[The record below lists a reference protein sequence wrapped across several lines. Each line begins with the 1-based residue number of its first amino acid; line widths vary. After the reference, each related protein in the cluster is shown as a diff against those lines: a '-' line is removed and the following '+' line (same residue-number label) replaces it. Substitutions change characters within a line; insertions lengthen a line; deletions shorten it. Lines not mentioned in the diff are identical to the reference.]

1 MVTKLVTVLVT
12 YGQFAEEVGVSRPAI
27 SKAAKGRLAKAIR
40 EVKGRPML
48 DQELARRLW
57 GQGNM
62 RQARQISKADA
73 APVADAPAPVT
84 RRRLADPV
92 AAEVAAEVMKLPDD
106 AIPDLGISL
115 ERKEHYRA
123 ELAKVEALQRREEVG
138 SIAEMKREAFALA
151 KQIRE
156 GVLGIIPR
164 VSADLAALSDQ
175 FEVERRLEGELLVA
189 LRSLADG

>member
-1 MVTKLVTVLVT
+1 MLVT
-12 YGQFAEEVGVSRPAI
+12 YGQFGEEVGVSRPAI
-27 SKAAKGRLAKAIR
+27 SKATKGRLAKAVR

-48 DQELARRLW
+48 DQELARQLW
-57 GQGNM
+57 NQGNM
-62 RQARQISKADA
+62 RQARQVA
-73 APVADAPAPVT
+73 AAEDAPAVDAPAVAT
-84 RRRLADPV
+84 RRRVVDP
-92 AAEVAAEVMKLPDD
+92 AAAAVAAEVMKLPDD

-164 VSADLAALSDQ
+164 VSADLAAISDQ